1 MALARCL
8 FRAPAMVDTAVR
20 WLSTHSADGTG
31 VVVGFGRQGWPL
43 VRLGEQQLGPVD
55 PGDVIVMRGQT
66 LRLDQQ
72 EGQWRI
78 LEVLEGPRKKKCIHP
93 TRVAGLCKSCPRR
106 KGKQIR

>member
-8 FRAPAMVDTAVR
+8 FRGPAMADTAVR
-20 WLSTHSADGTG
+20 WLSTSAGTG

-55 PGDVIVMRGQT
+55 PGDVVVMRGQT
-66 LRLDQQ
+66 WRLDQQ

-78 LEVLEGPRKKKCIHP
+78 LEVLEGPRKKKCVHP